1 MKSVFLK
8 AAALLLAICLVVPL
22 AACSNGEDGKE
33 TQEESGAATEAG
45 TESFFPDIKEADYGE
60 EFTALA
66 CTDTFRQGYFFIAQE
81 DVQPGND
88 LEEKVYERAKKVED
102 YLGVDVIYVDGGNY
116 VEYGPKIKAVVQAN
130 DNSYQMVMT
139 HVYMEVATF
148 ITGNMLLDFNELDSL
163 NLDQPYWN
171 QTMMTEL
178 AVNDKMYCGYN
189 DFCLSLCYLIGFNK
203 DIVAKYQPAM
213 GNLYDMVR
221 NREWTLDKMIE
232 LSSLVSEDSNGDGKF
247 DKDDTYGF
255 AGLAWVPMISFM
267 TASDIKL
274 VDRDENDE
282 LYIAAMADHADKMTT
297 LTEKL
302 LSFYKADCTS
312 MWPHDDSGD
321 HVIHLNSNRLLFEML
336 ANYDLIHYKEESV
349 KVGALPYPLYDTKQ
363 ASYKTLNWNGQL
375 CVPST
380 NSGAGSWVSDTIEM
394 IAFFTEPVRYSFYE
408 TLLGAK
414 VADAPDDVEML
425 NIIWNSQVS
434 DLGLVF
440 SSTSTNMD
448 QLLYSIPACVTAGNA
463 NVAAKFK
470 SNEKSAA
477 KNLSNMFKKAA
488 QKDK

>member
-8 AAALLLAICLVVPL
+8 AASLLLALLMILPL
-22 AACSNGEDGKE
+22 FACSNGEDGSD
-33 TQEESGAATEAG
+33 TAAPTGEANTEAG
-45 TESFFPDIKEADYGE
+45 TEAFFPAIKENNYDE
-60 EFTALA
+60 EFVAIA
-66 CTDTFRQGYFFIAQE
+66 CSDTFRNGYFFIEQE
-81 DVQPGND
+81 NIQVGND
-88 LEEKVYERAKKVED
+88 LDEKIYERSEKVEQ

-116 VEYGPKIKAVVQAN
+116 LEYGPKIKAVVQSN

-148 ITGNMLLDFNELDSL
+148 ISGNMLLDFNELESL

-203 DIVAKYQPAM
+203 GIVEKYQPTM
-213 GNLYDMVR
+213 GNLYEYVR
-221 NREWTLDKMIE
+221 NKEWTLDKMIE
-232 LSSLVSEDSNGDGKF
+232 LASLVSEDSNGDGKF

-255 AGLAWVPMISFM
+255 SGLAWVPMISFM

-282 LYIAAMADHADKMTT
+282 LYIAAMEDNADKMTT

-302 LSFYKADCTS
+302 FDFYKADCTS
-312 MWPHDDSGD
+312 MWPHNDTGD
-321 HVIHLNSNRLLFEML
+321 HIIQLDSNRVLFQML

-349 KVGALPYPLYDTKQ
+349 KVGALPYPLYDSKQ
-363 ASYKTLNWNGQL
+363 ESYKTLNWNGQL
-375 CVPST
+375 CVPCT
-380 NSGAGSWVSDTIEM
+380 NDGAGPWVSDTMEM

-425 NIIWNSQVS
+425 DIIWKSQVS

-440 SSTSTNMD
+440 SSTSGNMD
-448 QLLYSIPACVTAGNA
+448 QLLYSIPACITAGNA

-470 SNEKSAA
+470 SNTKVAA
-477 KNLSNMFKKAA
+477 KSLTKMFENAA
-488 QKDK
+488 RQK